1 MGLAHTDENQL
12 IASPLKTINSGDLFI
27 FLTDYFLNES
37 VDSIVVGEPRTLKN
51 KPADINP
58 KIVKFVAQLKSIF
71 NKPIYMIDER
81 FTSKM
86 ALQAISYLK
95 INKMKRR
102 DKKMVDKISASIIL
116 QSFLD
121 RKKRNLI

>member
-1 MGLAHTDENQL
+1 MGRVIAIDYGTKKMGLAHTDENQL

-71 NKPIYMIDER
+71 NKPIYMID
-81 FTSKM
+81 
-86 ALQAISYLK
+86 
-95 INKMKRR
+95 
-102 DKKMVDKISASIIL
+102 
-116 QSFLD
+116 
-121 RKKRNLI
+121 